1 MGHCLSDG
9 RISIYWSDVA
19 EQLSKVGEG
28 STRKVFL
35 HVYLEIILG
44 IPVRIE
50 DDDSV
55 SSGQINAQA
64 PGPGGQEETELLGP
78 RSWEA
83 RIRRSGLSC
92 TL

>member
-19 EQLSKVGEG
+19 ERLSKVGEG
-28 STRKVFL
+28 GTRKVFL

-50 DDDSV
+50 DDAGI
-55 SSGQINAQA
+55 SSSEINA
-64 PGPGGQEETELLGP
+64 
-78 RSWEA
+78 
-83 RIRRSGLSC
+83 
-92 TL
+92 